1 MAIVQALRM
10 TMYHND
16 SMNKS
21 SEGETLRMTLRRAWN
36 GPAASGRIN
45 GVRPAATPFR
55 IVNNAGDF
63 LSRQNYSSGGPNQV
77 NGIKQS
83 ISGSWRTSA
92 GRVRA
97 TDDGSGV
104 PSASCNPKYVY
115 DSSNYVTYRKQLA
128 VNKNYRDVSSG
139 GDQSNASYSAILRVR
154 R

>member
-36 GPAASGRIN
+36 GAAASGKVN
-45 GVRPAATPFR
+45 GVSPAATPFR

-97 TDDGSGV
+97 TDDGTGV

-115 DSSNYVTYRKQLA
+115 DSSNYVAYRKQLA

-139 GDQSNASYSAILRVR
+139 GDESNASYSAILRVR

>member
-1 MAIVQALRM
+1 MA
-10 TMYHND
+10 TYHNG
-16 SMNKS
+16 SLNNS

-45 GVRPAATPFR
+45 GVTVTPAATPFR

-77 NGIKQS
+77 NSIKQS

-92 GRVRA
+92 GRVHA
-97 TDDGSGV
+97 TDDGTGV

-115 DSSNYVTYRKQLA
+115 DSSNYIAYRKQRA
-128 VNKNYRDVSSG
+128 VNKNYRDISSG
-139 GDQSNASYSAILRVR
+139 GDESNASYSAILRVR

>member
-1 MAIVQALRM
+1 M

-36 GPAASGRIN
+36 GAAASGRIN
-45 GVRPAATPFR
+45 GVAPAATPFR

-77 NGIKQS
+77 NGSKQS

-97 TDDGSGV
+97 TDDGTGV

-115 DSSNYVTYRKQLA
+115 DSSNYVTYRKQRA
-128 VNKNYRDVSSG
+128 VNKNYRDISSG
-139 GDQSNASYSAILRVR
+139 GDESNASYSAILRVR

>member
-1 MAIVQALRM
+1 MA
-10 TMYHND
+10 TYHNG
-16 SMNKS
+16 SLNNS

-36 GPAASGRIN
+36 GPAASGKIN
-45 GVRPAATPFR
+45 GVTVTPAATPFR

-77 NGIKQS
+77 NSIKQS

-97 TDDGSGV
+97 TDDGTGV

-115 DSSNYVTYRKQLA
+115 DSSNYIAYRKQRA
-128 VNKNYRDVSSG
+128 VNKNYRDISSG
-139 GDQSNASYSAILRVR
+139 GDESNASYSAILRVR

>member
-36 GPAASGRIN
+36 GAAASGRVN

-97 TDDGSGV
+97 TDDGTGV

-115 DSSNYVTYRKQLA
+115 DSSNYVAYRKQLA

-139 GDQSNASYSAILRVR
+139 GDESNASYSAILRVR